1 MASQATKTIEVGVSP
16 EKFFEVITDFMAYP
30 RFLSQLGMVSAQV
43 DKDDGD
49 VKVITHAVKKLGKTV
64 SYTLRYTL
72 EKPKKLSWTLVKG
85 QMMSENTGSWVL
97 EEAGEG
103 RTRAIYA
110 VEAKFGM
117 LVPKSLVK
125 IMISRELPDMLAA
138 FKREAE
144 GRDR

>member
-1 MASQATKTIEVGVSP
+1 MASQATRTIEVGVSP
-16 EKFFEVITDFMAYP
+16 DKFFEVITDFTAYP
-30 RFLSQLGMVSAQV
+30 RFLAQLGMVSAQIDQDQGEV
-43 DKDDGD
+43 M
-49 VKVITHAVKKLGKTV
+49 VVTHAVKKLGKTV
-64 SYTLRYTL
+64 SYTLRYRL

-85 QMMSENTGSWVL
+85 QMMSENTGSWLL

-125 IMISRELPDMLAA
+125 VMISRELPEMLAA
-138 FKREAE
+138 FKKEAE
-144 GRDR
+144 GRG

>member
-1 MASQATKTIEVGVSP
+1 MASQATRNIEVDVSP
-16 EKFFEVITDFMAYP
+16 EKFFGVITDFEAYP
-30 RFLSQLGMVSAQV
+30 RFLAQLGMVSVQV
-43 DKDDGD
+43 DRDDGD

-64 SYTLRYTL
+64 SYTLRYQL

-97 EEAGEG
+97 QAAGEG
-103 RTRAIYA
+103 RTLAVYS

-125 IMISRELPDMLAA
+125 VMISRELPDMLAA
-138 FKREAE
+138 FKKEAE
-144 GRDR
+144 GRG

>member
-1 MASQATKTIEVGVSP
+1 MASQATRTIEVGVSP
-16 EKFFEVITDFMAYP
+16 EKFFEVITDFTAYP
-30 RFLSQLGMVSAQV
+30 RFLARLGMVGVQV
-43 DKDDGD
+43 EKDDGD
-49 VKVITHAVKKLGKTV
+49 VKLITHAVKKLGKTV

-72 EKPKKLSWTLVKG
+72 DKPKKLSWSLVKG

-103 RTRAIYA
+103 CTRATYA
-110 VEAKFGM
+110 VEARFGM

-138 FKREAE
+138 FMQEAE
-144 GRDR
+144 GRER

>member
-64 SYTLRYTL
+64 SYTLRYKL

-103 RTRAIYA
+103 RTRALYA
-110 VEAKFGM
+110 IEAKFGM

-138 FKREAE
+138 FKKEAE
-144 GRDR
+144 GRG

>member
-16 EKFFEVITDFMAYP
+16 EKFFEVITDFMDYP

-43 DKDDGD
+43 VKDDGD

-64 SYTLRYTL
+64 SYTLRYKL
-72 EKPKKLSWTLVKG
+72 EKPKKLSWTLLKG

-110 VEAKFGM
+110 IEAKFGM

-125 IMISRELPDMLAA
+125 VMISRELPDMLAA

-144 GRDR
+144 GRG

>member
-1 MASQATKTIEVGVSP
+1 MASQATRTVEIDVP
-16 EKFFEVITDFMAYP
+16 PDKFFEVITDFEAYP
-30 RFLSQLGMVSAQV
+30 RFLSQLGMVSVQV
-43 DKDDGD
+43 DRDDGD

-72 EKPKKLSWTLVKG
+72 EKPRKLSWTLVKG

-97 EEAGEG
+97 QGTGEG
-103 RTRAIYA
+103 RTRAEYS

-125 IMISRELPDMLAA
+125 VMISRELPDMLAA

-144 GRDR
+144 GRG